1 MNVGEHSSGVHPL
14 DVASGSIVLM
24 WMNNWLPAIATLLTV
39 IWFAIRIYETVTVQ
53 KFIRR
58 LRKNRKTSDEGMPT
72 EME

>member
-1 MNVGEHSSGVHPL
+1 MDVHSGGSGVHPL
-14 DVASGSIVLM
+14 DVASGSIVLL

-58 LRKNRKTSDEGMPT
+58 LRKNRKTSDEDMPT